1 MPISSLPGIEH
12 HAMVMP
18 KRFRPFPV
26 PFTSEIVMSRKT
38 YFCLLLGLLLSANS
52 QAEMKIGFVNVA
64 RLLEK
69 APQAEKAKKDLEREF
84 SPRDKK
90 LAAEAKE
97 IKAME
102 ERLAKDAAVMSESE
116 RDKLDKEILNRK
128 REAKRTQDEFRED
141 FNLRRNEELTKLQK
155 EIFEAIQ
162 SLAKEDGFDLLLT
175 DGVVYASEEVDV
187 TSKVETKLLAGAKDS
202 KK

>member
-1 MPISSLPGIEH
+1 
-12 HAMVMP
+12 
-18 KRFRPFPV
+18 
-26 PFTSEIVMSRKT
+26 MSRKT
-38 YFCLLLGLLLSANS
+38 LFCLLLGLLLSANS
-52 QAEMKIGFVNVA
+52 QADMKIGFVNVA

-69 APQAEKAKKDLEREF
+69 APQAEKAKKELEREF

-90 LAAEAKE
+90 LASEAKE

-102 ERLAKDAAVMSESE
+102 ERLAKDAAVMTESE

-187 TSKVETKLLAGAKDS
+187 TSKVETKLLAGSKDS